1 MTVSSRQQ
9 AWADLQAAVDA
20 QVRAAYAIG
29 PGAVVSVVRT
39 LLAQYEQSVAA
50 ELVGLE
56 ARLAALAAD
65 VAALKA
71 AAAKDS
77 RNSGKPPSSDVTRT
91 GRAPKSLRGT
101 PGTSGKPS
109 GGQPGHPGTTLAL
122 RARPD
127 AVVVH
132 GPAACAACGHD
143 FAAGEG
149 DPSAV
154 SVVGERRQV
163 FELPPL
169 ALVCTEHQ
177 VHERRCP
184 RCATLSRGTFPS
196 AVRTTVQ
203 YGPGV
208 LALGVAL
215 TAQHLL
221 PVQRAADI
229 VSALIGQRLSPATL
243 LAAEGRVQAT
253 LAPVIAHIHAGLT
266 RAPVV
271 HFDETGFFVARQ
283 HWWLHVACTPTLTL
297 YTTHPR
303 RGTRAH
309 DAIGLLPT
317 YAGVALHD
325 AYSSY
330 FPYTGCQHALCGVH
344 LQRELLF
351 LAEDCGSRWARAL
364 GRALETMR
372 RTTVRARAAGQAA
385 LPARTCQRYE
395 RRVTALLATGLAA
408 EPPPTRIRASGKPRR
423 TPSGQVLERLRRHR
437 AAVLRFVHDLR
448 VPFDNSEAERDLRMM
463 KVEQKVS
470 GGFRTVRGAHT
481 FCTLR
486 SYLVTARKQGVAAL
500 DALHRALTGQ
510 PFLPAVP

>member
-1 MTVSSRQQ
+1 MTREEIL
-9 AWADLQAAVDA
+9 ALYA
-20 QVRAAYAIG
+20 QG
-29 PGAVVSVVRT
+29 PEAVVTVVTT
-39 LLAQYEQSVAA
+39 LLE
-50 ELVGLE
+50 
-56 ARLAALAAD
+56 RLRAVEAD
-65 VAALKA
+65 VALLKA
-71 AAAKDS
+71 AQAKDS
-77 RNSGKPPSSDVTRT
+77 HNSSNPPSSDRTRT
-91 GRAPKSLRGT
+91 GRAPKSLRGQ
-101 PGTSGKPS
+101 PGTSGKRS
-109 GGQPGHPGTTLAL
+109 GGQPGHPGTTLTL
-122 RARPD
+122 RPVPD

-132 GPAACAACGHD
+132 APAGCAACGYG
-143 FAAGEG
+143 FRAG
-149 DPSAV
+149 DPPATL
-154 SVVGERRQV
+154 VVGERRQV

-169 ALVCTEHQ
+169 GLVATEHQ
-177 VHERRCP
+177 VHARRCP
-184 RCATLSRGTFPS
+184 RCATVSRGAFPP
-196 AVRTTVQ
+196 AVRATAQ

-215 TAQHLL
+215 TAQHLV

-243 LAAEGRVQAT
+243 LAAEQRVAT
-253 LAPVIAHIHAGLT
+253 VLTPVVRWIHAGLG

-271 HFDETGFFVARQ
+271 HFDETGHFVARQ
-283 HWWLHVACTPTLTL
+283 PWWLHVACTPTLTL

-330 FPYTGCQHALCGVH
+330 FPYTTCQHALCGVH
-344 LQRELLF
+344 LQRELRF
-351 LAEDCGSRWARAL
+351 LAEDGGHRWAASL

-372 RTTVRARAAGQAA
+372 RATVRARTAGQAA
-385 LPARTCQRYE
+385 LPPRTRQRYE
-395 RRVTALLATGLAA
+395 RRVTALLAIGLAA
-408 EPPPTRIRASGKPRR
+408 EPPPTRVRASGKPRR

-437 AAVLRFVHDLR
+437 VAVLRFVHDLR

-463 KVEQKVS
+463 KVEQKIS
-470 GGFRTVRGAHT
+470 GGFRTVAGAQT

-500 DALHRALTGQ
+500 DALRGALLGT
-510 PFLPAVP
+510 PFMPTVP